1 MLILFYLEFCVDFR
15 NSIYFITEIRL
26 SLFNAE
32 RSSTMLFNVFPAYVF
47 GKEIQDLESSWI
59 NQECNLQKH
68 RKVLPEQAK
77 SVLGVL
83 FSRFHI
89 WNNFAVIF
97 PNSWQRNFVCNCLLL
112 LNSLID
118 QKWSP

>member
-1 MLILFYLEFCVDFR
+1 MFFQHMF
-15 NSIYFITEIRL
+15 
-26 SLFNAE
+26 
-32 RSSTMLFNVFPAYVF
+32 F
-47 GKEIQDLESSWI
+47 GKGIQDLESSWI
-59 NQECNLQKH
+59 NQGCNPQKH
-68 RKVLPEQAK
+68 RKVLPEWAK

-89 WNNFAVIF
+89 GNNFAVIF

-112 LNSLID
+112 LDSLID